1 VFAYR
6 LSVKGRRW
14 GDTSLHEREG
24 KKMEREYGRPFDE
37 DTLIQQI
44 GIRNVG
50 AISGGRVGVYK
61 PEGECVEVELPVS
74 AGYWVRITLAWD
86 DTYTVERVL
95 KRRPKGQSAKEIKVL
110 GRVEGVYCD
119 QVGEIAY
126 NASCYK
132 NVKFGQEVS
141 A

>member
-1 VFAYR
+1 
-6 LSVKGRRW
+6 
-14 GDTSLHEREG
+14 
-24 KKMEREYGRPFDE
+24 MEREYGRPFDE

-95 KRRPKGQSAKEIKVL
+95 KRRPKGKSAKEIKVL
-110 GRVEGVYCD
+110 QD
-119 QVGEIAY
+119 QHERAIEQAAQKVALLLAQGEAGERE
-126 NASCYK
+126 C
-132 NVKFGQEVS
+132 QERE
-141 A
+141 AA

>member
-1 VFAYR
+1 MDQQ
-6 LSVKGRRW
+6 L
-14 GDTSLHEREG
+14 
-24 KKMEREYGRPFDE
+24 GRPFDE

-44 GIRNVG
+44 GMRNVA
-50 AISGGRVGVYK
+50 AISGGRVGVFK

-74 AGYWVRITLAWD
+74 AGYLVRITLAWD

-95 KRRPKGQSAKEIKVL
+95 RRRAKGKSYKESKVL
-110 GRVEGVYCD
+110 GRVDGVYCD
-119 QVGEIAY
+119 QVGEVAY
-126 NASCYK
+126 AASCYK

>member
-1 VFAYR
+1 
-6 LSVKGRRW
+6 
-14 GDTSLHEREG
+14 
-24 KKMEREYGRPFDE
+24 MEREYGRPFDE

-44 GIRNVG
+44 GIRTVG

-61 PEGECVEVELPVS
+61 PEGECVEVELPIS
-74 AGYWVRITLAWD
+74 SGYLVRITLAWD

-95 KRRPKGQSAKEIKVL
+95 RRKAKGKSYKESKVL
-110 GRVEGVYCD
+110 GRVDGVYCD
-119 QVGEIAY
+119 QVGEVAY

-132 NVKFGQEVS
+132 NVTFGQEVS

>member
-1 VFAYR
+1 MSDGV
-6 LSVKGRRW
+6 
-14 GDTSLHEREG
+14 TTIQEG
-24 KKMEREYGRPFDE
+24 KTMEKEYGRPFDE

-61 PEGECVEVELPVS
+61 PEGKCVEVELPVS
-74 AGYWVRITLAWD
+74 AGYLVRITLAWD

-95 KRRPKGQSAKEIKVL
+95 RRKAKGKSYKESKVM
-110 GRVEGVYCD
+110 GRVDGVYCD
-119 QVGEIAY
+119 KVGEVAY
-126 NASCYK
+126 YASCYK
-132 NVKFGQEVS
+132 NVKFGKEVS

>member
-1 VFAYR
+1 MDQ
-6 LSVKGRRW
+6 K
-14 GDTSLHEREG
+14 
-24 KKMEREYGRPFDE
+24 YGRPFDE

-95 KRRPKGQSAKEIKVL
+95 KRRPKGKSAKEIKVL

-119 QVGEIAY
+119 QVGEVAY
-126 NASCYK
+126 YASCYK